1 MGVTALVKTK
11 WEILLAGS
19 GGQGLGLA
27 GKILGEAAI
36 AERDYFVTHS
46 QSYGARAR
54 GGFSQSS
61 LVISA
66 EEIVYPLL
74 ERADLLVALSEK
86 GYSRFM
92 SAVRDSGTIIYDDD
106 SGIRP
111 LGKVKEFGFP
121 FFSEAEKIEHPR
133 GVTLMALGAAN
144 FFLDIVSQE
153 SLEKA
158 VENNFSGKMRE
169 LNLLACR
176 RGREMAEGAGVL

>member
-1 MGVTALVKTK
+1 MTALVKTK

-36 AERDYFVTHS
+36 ADRDYFVTHS

-61 LVISA
+61 LVISS
-66 EEIVYPLL
+66 EEIVFPLL
-74 ERADLLVALSEK
+74 EKADLLVALSEK
-86 GYSRFM
+86 GYSRFVPV
-92 SAVRDSGTIIYDDD
+92 VRESGMIIYTGD

-111 LGKVKEFGFP
+111 SGQVREFGFP
-121 FFSEAEKIEHPR
+121 FLSEAEKIKHPR

-153 SLEKA
+153 ALEKA
-158 VENNFSGKMRE
+158 VENNFSGKMLE
-169 LNLLACR
+169 LNLRACR
-176 RGREMAEGAGVL
+176 RGRELAEEGGQH